1 MNNVGSDG
9 TEKDIKV
16 HFYDRN
22 VLEQKLSGVFYIIG
36 RFIFTYMFM
45 LLFGFRIHNK
55 KNVPR
60 NPGYILIGNHQS
72 HFDPM
77 SFPVATVHNF
87 TFAARHT
94 LFKNAIFGKI
104 ISFMG
109 AFPIRRGVR
118 DNFAFKQ
125 MKLELERG
133 NALIVF
139 PEGTRSLDEK
149 ILNFKSGVEII
160 LKMTKAPI
168 LPAVIQGNSKNFS
181 KNRKI
186 YQLSARGTMNIIFGK
201 TISAEEYLAY
211 PRREFMKAL
220 EVEIRRLDADLKNK
234 PYYKCRGITT
244 ISDIIMHVINFN
256 TTCLFYCVKAINF
269 VARLFK

>member
-1 MNNVGSDG
+1 
-9 TEKDIKV
+9 
-16 HFYDRN
+16 
-22 VLEQKLSGVFYIIG
+22 
-36 RFIFTYMFM
+36 M

-55 KNVPR
+55 KNVPQ

-72 HFDPM
+72 HFDPV
-77 SFPVATVHNF
+77 SFPVASVHNF

-94 LFKNAIFGKI
+94 LFKNALFGKL

-109 AFPIRRGVR
+109 AFPIHRGIR
-118 DNFAFKQ
+118 DGFAFKQ

-133 NALIVF
+133 NSLIVF
-139 PEGTRSLDEK
+139 PEGTRSFDEK
-149 ILNFKSGVEII
+149 ILEFKSGVEII

-168 LPAVIQGNSKNFS
+168 LPAVIQGNSKNFPKS
-181 KNRKI
+181 RKI
-186 YQLSARGTMNIIFGK
+186 NQLAALGTMNVNFGK
-201 TISAEEYLAY
+201 TITAEEYLAY

-220 EVEIRRLDADLKNK
+220 EAEIRRLDADLKKK